1 MHITLTSPQRR
12 SRIGS
17 MLLLPLCLYA
27 LFAGP
32 GPDVLETAYV
42 MLREMGQL
50 ALASAGSMA
59 SGLSGALLPLLAPL
73 VLVLFF
79 YLYDYGFGV
88 QVYLFWMGQNL
99 LFTSHLVDDRS
110 AFSPGQPLQELLLRA
125 DLLAYAPFLA
135 GVLFVCGALT
145 FAAALAL
152 PWWMRSR

>member
-17 MLLLPLCLYA
+17 VLLLPLCLYA

-42 MLREMGQL
+42 MLQEGGRL
-50 ALASAGSMA
+50 ALAFAGGTA
-59 SGLSGALLPLLAPL
+59 SGLGGALLPLLAPL
-73 VLVLFF
+73 ALMLFF

-88 QVYLFWMGQNL
+88 QMYLFWLGQNL
-99 LFTSHLVDDRS
+99 LFTSHLVDSRNV
-110 AFSPGQPLQELLLRA
+110 FSPGQSLQELLLHA
-125 DLLAYAPFLA
+125 DLLAYTPFLA

-145 FAAALAL
+145 FAAALTL